1 MAALRS
7 RHPYGK
13 HTLKILSAEDVA
25 RLGTYR
31 DVVEAL
37 REGFRA
43 EIETP
48 VRHHHDVSEVSTL
61 LLMPAWSKDWAGLKT
76 VVFKTDNAAKGLPT
90 IQASYLLFDQKT
102 GATVALM
109 DGGEITRRRTAAA
122 SALAA
127 DYLAREDA
135 STMTVVGAGAL
146 APHFVLAHAAVR
158 PVKRVFIHSRT
169 LAKAEELAA
178 ELAHHGFEVH
188 SVTDLEHA
196 VRQSDIVSC
205 VTTSTAPIVKGAW
218 LKPGTH
224 VDLAGA
230 FKPTMRETD
239 AEVVARSSVYVDTRE
254 GALAEAGD
262 LLQARDEGKFDFAD
276 VKGDLAD
283 LCRGRVKGR
292 ATPDEITLFK
302 SAGTAIEDLATA
314 IMLYEKVR

>member
-1 MAALRS
+1 M
-7 RHPYGK
+7 
-13 HTLKILSAEDVA
+13 KILSAEDVA
-25 RLGTYR
+25 RLGGYR
-31 DVVEAL
+31 EIVEAL

-48 VRHHHDVSEVSTL
+48 VRHHHETSPVSTL
-61 LLMPAWSKDWAGLKT
+61 LLMPAWSKAWAGLKT

-90 IQASYLLFDQKT
+90 IQASYLLFDQST
-102 GATVALM
+102 GATVAIM

-127 DYLAREDA
+127 DYLARKNA
-135 STMTVVGAGAL
+135 STMTIVGAGAL

-158 PVKRVFIHSRT
+158 PIARVFVHSRT

-178 ELAHHGFEVH
+178 SLAQHGFEVH
-188 SVTDLEHA
+188 SVTDLAHA
-196 VRQSDIVSC
+196 VSQSDIVSC
-205 VTTSTAPIVKGAW
+205 VTTSTQPIVKGAW

-239 AEVVARSSVYVDTRE
+239 AEVVARAAVYVDTRE

-262 LLQARDEGKFDFAD
+262 LLQARDEGKFDFALIR
-276 VKGDLAD
+276 GDLFD
-283 LCRGRVKGR
+283 LCRGKVPGR
-292 ATPDEITLFK
+292 GSDDEITLFK

-314 IMLYEKVR
+314 IMLYQKAL

>member
-1 MAALRS
+1 M
-7 RHPYGK
+7 
-13 HTLKILSAEDVA
+13 KILSAADVA
-25 RLGTYR
+25 RLGAYR

-43 EIETP
+43 EIATP
-48 VRHHHDVSEVSTL
+48 VRHHHDITAVSTL

-76 VVFKTDNAAKGLPT
+76 VVFKSDNAAQGLPT
-90 IQASYLLFDQKT
+90 IQASYLLIEQKT
-102 GATVALM
+102 GATVAMM

-127 DYLAREDA
+127 DYLARKDA
-135 STMTVVGAGAL
+135 STMTLVGAGAL
-146 APHFVLAHAAVR
+146 APHFALAHAAVR
-158 PVKRVFIHSRT
+158 PVKRVFIYTRSI
-169 LAKAEELAA
+169 AKGEALAA
-178 ELAHHGFEVH
+178 ELAHHGLEAH

-196 VRQSDIVSC
+196 VRQSDIVTC

-218 LKPGTH
+218 LKPGAH

-276 VKGDLAD
+276 LKGDLFD
-283 LCRGRVKGR
+283 LCRGTATGR
-292 ATPDEITLFK
+292 ASDSEITLFK

-314 IMLYEKVR
+314 IMLYQKAR

>member
-1 MAALRS
+1 M
-7 RHPYGK
+7 
-13 HTLKILSAEDVA
+13 KILSAEDVA

-48 VRHHHDVSEVSTL
+48 VRHHHDVSATATL
-61 LLMPAWSKDWAGLKT
+61 LLMPAWSRDWAGLKT
-76 VVFKTDNAAKGLPT
+76 VVFKSDNAAKGLPT
-90 IQASYLLFDQKT
+90 IQASYLLIEQKT
-102 GATVALM
+102 GETVAMM

-127 DYLAREDA
+127 DYLAAKDA
-135 STMTVVGAGAL
+135 STLTIVGAGAL
-146 APHFVLAHAAVR
+146 APHFVMAHAAVR
-158 PVKRVFIHSRT
+158 PISRVFIHSRT

-178 ELAHHGFEVH
+178 GLAHHGFEVH

-196 VRQSDIVSC
+196 VSQSDIVSC

-218 LKPGTH
+218 LRPGTH

-230 FKPTMRETD
+230 FKPSMRETD
-239 AEVVARSSVYVDTRE
+239 GEVVARASVYVDTRE

-262 LLQARDEGKFDFAD
+262 LLQARDEGKFDFASIR
-276 VKGDLAD
+276 GDLFD
-283 LCRGRVKGR
+283 LCRGAVKGR
-292 ATPDEITLFK
+292 ASDEEITLFK